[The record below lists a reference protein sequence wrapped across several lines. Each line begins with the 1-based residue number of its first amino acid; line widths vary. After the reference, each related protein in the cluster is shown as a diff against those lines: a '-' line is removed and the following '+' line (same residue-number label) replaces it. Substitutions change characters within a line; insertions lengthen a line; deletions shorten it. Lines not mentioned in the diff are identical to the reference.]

1 MAPDPSQAAATQ
13 PAGSVFDDE
22 EDNNPFSNTQGLA
35 SLMSDHRNS
44 LGRQAGSNGH
54 TKREGG
60 ELQGGDKFEDDA
72 SLLLYNSSSN
82 NQAEVNS
89 SPNKDT
95 FNTIYI
101 NYESRVT
108 KLLRPGSNPKIQ
120 ITEAGN
126 SNEGMLNSLKKY
138 IVYTIKLLNGDD
150 ASDEIQTR
158 RRYSDFESLRDV
170 LTKVF
175 PLVIVPP
182 IPPKNFLGFG
192 VLNGLVSQNILQ
204 STGGVANGTGGSSA
218 NGNVASNGVGGSPS
232 NYSYINSTHLNKN
245 KLIEHRKRLL
255 SNFLNNCLSIPQ
267 IRNLEFFAKFL
278 DPNANWSDE
287 ITLITSQLPKSIYL
301 LNPENGLKTDP
312 LYENLPLP
320 VSNHSINIPF
330 FKDNKKKIT
339 KKTNKLLGKQ
349 SQQNNDQEESPNEL
363 SRQTSPTNTV
373 AVDANGGGDS
383 NNKSNYSVGDEYII
397 ATSRLDDI
405 NKKIM
410 DNFIGLANDYTELGT
425 AFNSFSL
432 ILSDLP
438 ITRTSKIKLSND
450 SSVDDRENTKLNMV
464 FEKIGQVFDRSYIT
478 INSLIGDLETKFSEP
493 LGEAVKYSDILT
505 FINSYTRRKIRQQ
518 KLLDSEIKHKKE
530 DLFELLKQEQES
542 ARIDGAINSHAIQT
556 DHKYDFS
563 STNNE
568 PALNQ
573 TETQQANKSKFKFF
587 PSMNQFKKI
596 TQYVTEIID
605 QNPEQTRRQ
614 RIAHLQNKITL
625 LEKCQKIMLE
635 DVSYITDEVDKN
647 FKQFHQKELKV
658 IYEILLTYNGFL
670 ISWAKKNIDIWE
682 EIKEEVEKL

>member
-218 NGNVASNGVGGSPS
+218 NGNVASNGIQMQTGLMKSPLLRV
-232 NYSYINSTHLNKN
+232 NY
-245 KLIEHRKRLL
+245 
-255 SNFLNNCLSIPQ
+255 
-267 IRNLEFFAKFL
+267 
-278 DPNANWSDE
+278 
-287 ITLITSQLPKSIYL
+287 
-301 LNPENGLKTDP
+301 LNP
-312 LYENLPLP
+312 
-320 VSNHSINIPF
+320 
-330 FKDNKKKIT
+330 
-339 KKTNKLLGKQ
+339 
-349 SQQNNDQEESPNEL
+349 
-363 SRQTSPTNTV
+363 
-373 AVDANGGGDS
+373 
-383 NNKSNYSVGDEYII
+383 
-397 ATSRLDDI
+397 
-405 NKKIM
+405 
-410 DNFIGLANDYTELGT
+410 
-425 AFNSFSL
+425 
-432 ILSDLP
+432 
-438 ITRTSKIKLSND
+438 
-450 SSVDDRENTKLNMV
+450 
-464 FEKIGQVFDRSYIT
+464 
-478 INSLIGDLETKFSEP
+478 
-493 LGEAVKYSDILT
+493 
-505 FINSYTRRKIRQQ
+505 
-518 KLLDSEIKHKKE
+518 
-530 DLFELLKQEQES
+530 
-542 ARIDGAINSHAIQT
+542 
-556 DHKYDFS
+556 
-563 STNNE
+563 ST
-568 PALNQ
+568 
-573 TETQQANKSKFKFF
+573 
-587 PSMNQFKKI
+587 
-596 TQYVTEIID
+596 Y
-605 QNPEQTRRQ
+605 
-614 RIAHLQNKITL
+614 
-625 LEKCQKIMLE
+625 
-635 DVSYITDEVDKN
+635 
-647 FKQFHQKELKV
+647 
-658 IYEILLTYNGFL
+658 
-670 ISWAKKNIDIWE
+670 
-682 EIKEEVEKL
+682 